1 VLGRR
6 RRAPQTR
13 WEEDNRVDLNPA
25 AFAAVGLLAGG
36 LVGLALL
43 IWLL

>member
-1 VLGRR
+1 MLGRR
-6 RRAPQTR
+6 RRTPQTR
-13 WEEDNRVDLNPA
+13 WEEDNRVELNPA
-25 AFAAVGLLAGG
+25 AFAAVGLVAGG